1 MHLAISFGFGA
12 SVIEFGEKIS
22 SCFRVS
28 SEKGEHIRVGTD
40 LTNLVRCVLNCVFYY
55 FSICWLLAL

>member
-40 LTNLVRCVLNCVFYY
+40 LTNLVRCVLNCM
-55 FSICWLLAL
+55 FSTF